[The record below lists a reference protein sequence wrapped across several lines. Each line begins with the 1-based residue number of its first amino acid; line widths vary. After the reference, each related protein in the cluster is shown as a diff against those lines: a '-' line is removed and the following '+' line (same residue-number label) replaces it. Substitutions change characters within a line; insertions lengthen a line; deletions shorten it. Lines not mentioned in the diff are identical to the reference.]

1 MSYKWFKANILTLNA
16 SKIKYILF
24 KKKKEDVNI
33 TSLKLI
39 NHMDGYLDLSSE
51 IINSQDGYLNP
62 FSRILNPQEGFMN
75 LSSGIIDH
83 KDGYLD
89 LSSGTINPGWM
100 FESLQ

>member
-24 KKKKEDVNI
+24 KKKKDVNI

-39 NHMDGYLDLSSE
+39 YHIDGYLDLSSE